1 MSGSLFSLCLLS
13 FSFPFFFFSSSSLFF
28 GSGFIVWRRRSCL
41 FFFLSAVWCFLFFF
55 FFFLLVLLSF
65 LLLLL
70 FISVEAGPVTR
81 VYTLAMFPFSSR
93 LSCLYIHG
101 RPECTCA
108 DSIQVFDDNVT

>member
-1 MSGSLFSLCLLS
+1 MLVVFFLSL
-13 FSFPFFFFSSSSLFF
+13 FFFFLLLPCSLALVSLFGVGGVVYSF
-28 GSGFIVWRRRSCL
+28 FCLRSGVS
-41 FFFLSAVWCFLFFF
+41 FFS